1 MELTAAIPSG
11 LPFGLAGYFSVGS
24 RVPLSTYLIA
34 TLLLATKCCGDDGDL
49 KLARPSRW
57 ATAIGSA
64 LFCMPCKK
72 TLGAVSESVILTM
85 HALASYCSEMFVSKV
100 GQPSVPGMMPWRR
113 ERNWHPL
120 QTPKV
125 NVFLRSKN
133 ARNSS
138 RTLGLSRTV
147 EAQPRP
153 APRTSP
159 VKSQYLFLGQFN
171 RFIE

>member
-1 MELTAAIPSG
+1 MPSG

-24 RVPLSTYLIA
+24 RVPLSTYLMATLPIA
-34 TLLLATKCCGDDGDL
+34 TNCCAGEGAL

-64 LFCMPCKK
+64 LLCIPCKK
-72 TLGAVSESVILTM
+72 TLGAVSESVILTI

-100 GQPSVPGMMPWRR
+100 GQPCVPGMMLWRR

-120 QTPKV
+120 QTPRVK
-125 NVFLRSKN
+125 VFLRSKK

-147 EAQPRP
+147 DAQPRP
-153 APRTSP
+153 APKTSP
-159 VKSQYLFLGQFN
+159 VKFQCFFLGIFV
-171 RFIE
+171 